1 MAYIKN
7 YMYECGNVDCSEP
20 AGKGTFWLSL
30 VVAVHNNKEFR
41 EEVATNIRHVYGLV
55 ACS

>member
-1 MAYIKN
+1 
-7 YMYECGNVDCSEP
+7 MYESGNVDWFEL

-30 VVAVHNNKEFR
+30 VVAVYNNKEFR
-41 EEVATNIRHVYGLV
+41 DEVDHKHRHAHDLV

>member
-7 YMYECGNVDCSEP
+7 WIYEFGNVDCSEL

-30 VVAVHNNKEFR
+30 VVAVHNHKEFR
-41 EEVATNIRHVYGLV
+41 EEVDTNNRHMHNLV